1 MRAGGALGLL
11 LALGGAVHTF
21 AAPSLPPASSASGM
35 GNGTGSAAGAGA
47 SDAGVDL
54 HGASDGGGSAPAEP
68 ERFVL
73 VRAGAML
80 HTALPPAGQ
89 SARLPVPTAA
99 VVDAPR
105 ASARFRL
112 VRTAGPWVEIET
124 VTDPERGAP
133 HCHAPPSAFAGMALR
148 LFVAADD
155 LQPVTARRV
164 RVAQSGGTLD
174 LEPGVPVTRSGER
187 WRAFPDTNRVPVDL
201 RADDVGTAYRPAL
214 SHAIPAG
221 PRVLQPPS
229 KITIGPLK
237 LTPDAER
244 GAVSC
249 DWSAGRDP
257 AGKAYVQ
264 KVTPGARPARHRRGA
279 DRVRALRRD
288 GRGVDAG
295 RSARPGQT
303 TGQTTASIDSPLRD
317 RGPRNRFSARAGAVV
332 TWPDGAVAGRTASE
346 VLIPPDD
353 SHHDS
358 DSAVDRAR
366 PCFDWPAAPQARGPG
381 ASLRLCFA
389 VAELIESPA
398 FLSDQQVSLP
408 NARTRRQVAIKI
420 DNHTTRADGLI
431 DSAVRTAAR
440 RRLYALGD
448 VVLVPPREESARSVA
463 RAQKLG
469 LKSYLVSVRVEEV
482 TSDGGG
488 MTQWSVATK
497 LIRLDGTP
505 AGRTIKADEVQQYHS
520 PADDPH
526 AEALDEAAAFDDLF
540 DVALHQMS
548 TALRADN

>member
-1 MRAGGALGLL
+1 MRASGALGLL

-47 SDAGVDL
+47 PDAGVDL

-89 SARLPVPTAA
+89 SARLPVPTTAL
-99 VVDAPR
+99 VDAPR

-133 HCHAPPSAFAGMALR
+133 HCHAPPSAFVGMALR

-155 LQPVTARRV
+155 LQPVTVRRV
-164 RVAQSGGTLD
+164 PVAQSGGTLE

-201 RADDVGTAYRPAL
+201 RADDVGTTYLPAL
-214 SHAIPAG
+214 AHAIAAG
-221 PRVLQPPS
+221 ARVLQPPS

-249 DWSAGRDP
+249 DWSAGRD
-257 AGKAYVQ
+257 AGGKAYVQ
-264 KVTPGARPARHRRGA
+264 KVTPGRDRRATVEVQTACALYVGTVEESTLA
-279 DRVRALRRD
+279 DH
-288 GRGVDAG
+288 
-295 RSARPGQT
+295 T

-317 RGPRNRFSARAGAVV
+317 PGPRNRFSARAGAVV

-346 VLIPPDD
+346 VLIPPND

-520 PADDPH
+520 PADDPR
-526 AEALDEAAAFDDLF
+526 AEALDEAVAFDDLF
-540 DVALHQMS
+540 DVALYQMS